1 MGESRGVLSDREEL
15 ERQIAEEKEA
25 QRYRNFKEWSKKQ
38 ELLQEKERLLRLLE
52 RRD

>member
-25 QRYRNFKEWSKKQ
+25 QRYCNFKEWSKKQ
-38 ELLQEKERLLRLLE
+38 ELLQEKERLLRLL
-52 RRD
+52 